1 MAEEDEILAR
11 IAAGE
16 DIEQYE
22 TIRLRKDGR
31 AIAVSVTISPVRDKA
46 SEVIGASK
54 IMRDITGRKQAQAAL
69 KRTVQQFQTLADGIP
84 TLCWM
89 AEPDGHIYWYN
100 KRWYDY
106 TGTTFEEMQGWGW
119 QSVHDPEVLPE
130 VLAKWRGSLATGAPF
145 EMTFPLRGADGVFR
159 PFLTRIAP
167 DIGPDGRIRRWLGT
181 NTEVTEE
188 RRIRAALE
196 ASEARLRLFI
206 ERAPAGIAMFD
217 KEMRYLSVSQRFMED
232 YNLVGETPQSLQ
244 GRGHYE
250 LFPELPERWREIY
263 RRVLSGETLSAEE
276 DQFRRPDG
284 RTDWVRWEMTP
295 WRLADGNVGGA
306 LLFSEVI
313 TRRKE
318 VEVALR
324 ESQQR
329 LEGLHPGCD
338 GCHHR
343 HRCQPA
349 HCPLQSGGGAHV
361 QMPGKRGPG
370 RSNRSLH
377 SGAVPPSAP
386 DPCAEVRCNR
396 RYFSS
401 HGRPRFGAGPPR

>member
-1 MAEEDEILAR
+1 MARLAR
-11 IAAGE
+11 NGGAFRN
-16 DIEQYE
+16 D
-22 TIRLRKDGR
+22 L
-31 AIAVSVTISPVRDKA
+31 SPSA
-46 SEVIGASK
+46 
-54 IMRDITGRKQAQAAL
+54 
-69 KRTVQQFQTLADGIP
+69 
-84 TLCWM
+84 
-89 AEPDGHIYWYN
+89 
-100 KRWYDY
+100 
-106 TGTTFEEMQGWGW
+106 
-119 QSVHDPEVLPE
+119 
-130 VLAKWRGSLATGAPF
+130 
-145 EMTFPLRGADGVFR
+145 ADGVFR

-167 DIGPDGRIRRWLGT
+167 DIGPDGRIRPCLGT

-188 RRIRAALE
+188 RQIRAALE

-276 DQFRRPDG
+276 DQSRRPDG
-284 RTDWVRWEMTP
+284 RTDWVRWDYLS

-329 LEGLHPGCD
+329 LEALIQAAMDAIIAIDASQRIVLLNPAAERMFKCPASEALGAPID
-338 GCHHR
+338 RFIPEQYRQAHR
-343 HRCQPA
+343 T
-349 HCPLQSGGGAHV
+349 HV
-361 QMPGKRGPG
+361 R
-370 RSNRSLH
+370 
-377 SGAVPPSAP
+377 
-386 DPCAEVRCNR
+386 
-396 RYFSS
+396 
-401 HGRPRFGAGPPR
+401 RFGATGVTSRHMGGLGSVRGLRDDEEFPIRLQSRSSKLVGKNCSL